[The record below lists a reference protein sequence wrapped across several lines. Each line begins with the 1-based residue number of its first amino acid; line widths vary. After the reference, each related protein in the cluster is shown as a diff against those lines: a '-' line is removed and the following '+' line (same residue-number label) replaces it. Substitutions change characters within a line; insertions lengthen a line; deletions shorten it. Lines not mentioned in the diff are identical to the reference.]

1 MILLKYLAIL
11 GRYLMLMGRTF
22 SVPERMRMFFKSYVK
37 EMAQLGVNSI
47 GIVLLISFFIGAVI
61 CIQMK
66 LNIQSPWM
74 PRWVSGYTTR
84 EILLLEFSSSI
95 MCLILAGKVG
105 SNIASELGTMRVT
118 QQIDA
123 LEIMGVN
130 SASYL
135 ILPKI
140 MGMLTIMPF
149 LVIFSSATGI
159 LGAYATLS
167 SLMELYFS
175 PDIGNVLADDLLE
188 ATMKN
193 VMANLEIVL
202 ENPNDYRARASLMWA
217 SSLAENRMLKC
228 GKDGLYQVRNIANQ
242 ISANTGCPYG
252 QALAAIQ
259 SQYYRFV
266 KVTSALMTWQLK
278 RFAVNVFGVD
288 PQNKTDINIAIEGV
302 DALLAWTKKIGAYH
316 TLTELGVTMET
327 VPRIAKATKIVPMKY
342 CRLNSDDIEIL
353 LEQCL

>member
-1 MILLKYLAIL
+1 MHNAKFLSFYCYFCIVNTILYKANATMLILKYLNTL
-11 GRYLMLMGRTF
+11 GHYIMLMGRSF
-22 SVPERMRMFFKSYVK
+22 ARPERMRMFLKQYIK
-37 EMAQLGVNSI
+37 EMSALGVNSI

-130 SASYL
+130 SANYL

-140 MGMLTIMPF
+140 LGLVTLMPF

-159 LGAYATLS
+159 LGAYGTAYIGHILSPEDLTLGLQHSFNAWFMWMSIIKSLVFAFIIS
-167 SLMELYFS
+167 SVSSFFGYTVEGGSVEVGKASTDAVVCSSVLILFS
-175 PDIGNVLADDLLE
+175 DVFLTQLL
-188 ATMKN
+188 
-193 VMANLEIVL
+193 
-202 ENPNDYRARASLMWA
+202 S
-217 SSLAENRMLKC
+217 
-228 GKDGLYQVRNIANQ
+228 
-242 ISANTGCPYG
+242 
-252 QALAAIQ
+252 
-259 SQYYRFV
+259 
-266 KVTSALMTWQLK
+266 
-278 RFAVNVFGVD
+278 
-288 PQNKTDINIAIEGV
+288 
-302 DALLAWTKKIGAYH
+302 
-316 TLTELGVTMET
+316 
-327 VPRIAKATKIVPMKY
+327 
-342 CRLNSDDIEIL
+342 
-353 LEQCL
+353 

>member
-1 MILLKYLAIL
+1 MIIIRYLTIL
-11 GRYLMLMGRTF
+11 GRYIQLMERTF

-159 LGAYATLS
+159 LGAYATA
-167 SLMELYFS
+167 YV
-175 PDIGNVLADDLLE
+175 GHVLPPDDLTLGLQHSFKSWFVWMSIIKSE
-188 ATMKN
+188 FFAF
-193 VMANLEIVL
+193 II
-202 ENPNDYRARASLMWA
+202 
-217 SSLAENRMLKC
+217 SSVPAFC
-228 GKDGLYQVRNIANQ
+228 GYTVEGG
-242 ISANTGCPYG
+242 S
-252 QALAAIQ
+252 
-259 SQYYRFV
+259 
-266 KVTSALMTWQLK
+266 
-278 RFAVNVFGVD
+278 VNVG
-288 PQNKTDINIAIEGV
+288 KSSTDAVVSSSVLILFSDV
-302 DALLAWTKKIGAYH
+302 FLTQLL
-316 TLTELGVTMET
+316 
-327 VPRIAKATKIVPMKY
+327 
-342 CRLNSDDIEIL
+342 S
-353 LEQCL
+353 